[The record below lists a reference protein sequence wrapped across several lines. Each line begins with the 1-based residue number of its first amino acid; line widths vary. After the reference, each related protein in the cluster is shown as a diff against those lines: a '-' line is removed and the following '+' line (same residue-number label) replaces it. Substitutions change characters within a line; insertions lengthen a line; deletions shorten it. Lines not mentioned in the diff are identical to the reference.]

1 VDGTALASGLAA
13 ALFAAAFLFG
23 HYVRP
28 LKWLGFGDR
37 AVISFCAGMSAAY
50 VFVHLM
56 PELAEAREI
65 FAASQSSVERYE
77 GMSVYL
83 FALLGFIVFY
93 GLESL
98 RTHLDEASAGQEARR
113 DLQLHL
119 AGFVSYVG
127 LMAYLALRALDET
140 PTSQALY
147 AIAIFAHLLGINQ
160 EFRREHGALYD
171 LRIRLILAGAAIA
184 GWLIAFA
191 IELPSQIITLL
202 LAFVSGAVI
211 MNSMIMELPTEKEGR
226 FAPFLAGA
234 VIYGLILVPL
244 A

>member
-1 VDGTALASGLAA
+1 MVLESALAA

-23 HYVRP
+23 QYIRP
-28 LKWLGFGDR
+28 LKWLGFGHR
-37 AVISFCAGMSAAY
+37 AVISFGAGMSAAY

-65 FAASQSSVERYE
+65 LDASLSSVEHYE

-83 FALLGFIVFY
+83 CALLGFIVFY
-93 GLESL
+93 GIESL

-113 DLQLHL
+113 DLRLHV
-119 AGFVSYVG
+119 AGFVGYVG
-127 LMAYLALRALDET
+127 LMAYLALRALEET

-147 AIAIFAHLLGINQ
+147 AIAIFAHMLGINQ

-171 LRIRLILAGAAIA
+171 LRVRLILAGAAIG
-184 GWLIAFA
+184 GWLVAFA
-191 IELPSQIITLL
+191 VELPNQVITLL

-211 MNSMIMELPTEKEGR
+211 MNSMIMELPTDKEGR
-226 FAPFLAGA
+226 FLPFLAGA

-244 A
+244 G